1 MINTIILKK
10 MEIAKLTRQELA
22 EKLCV
27 EYGTLNQILLG
38 TRQISISVA
47 YKLEE
52 ELGMNM
58 EKILVTQL
66 SNKINKYRYDIQRK
80 KNN

>member
-1 MINTIILKK
+1 MITKEILQR

-22 EKLCV
+22 KRLCI
-27 EYGTLNQILLG
+27 EYGTLTQILLG

-52 ELGMNM
+52 TLKMNM

-66 SNKINKYRYDIQRK
+66 SNKINKYRNDVQRK
-80 KNN
+80 KRR